1 MSGSWNSHDQ
11 LKARMAACKGDY
23 SPYRYKVRV
32 DDEHDRWKY
41 RLASTALWGQSV
53 DVPSFFI
60 LCAEYVI
67 QHHRGLK
74 SVRQAIRQAERQ
86 IEKDK
91 KARERE
97 DEAWR
102 RELAKRA
109 AEREREVA
117 EELAREEGSH
127 ER

>member
-1 MSGSWNSHDQ
+1 MSGSWNAHDQ
-11 LKARMAACKGDY
+11 RVAREAACKGTY
-23 SPYRYKVRV
+23 SPYKYAVRV

-53 DVPSFFI
+53 GVPSFFI

-86 IEKDK
+86 IAKDRK
-91 KARERE
+91 KRASE

-102 RELAKRA
+102 REMEKRQA
-109 AEREREVA
+109 QRERG
-117 EELAREEGSH
+117 EG
-127 ER
+127 EP